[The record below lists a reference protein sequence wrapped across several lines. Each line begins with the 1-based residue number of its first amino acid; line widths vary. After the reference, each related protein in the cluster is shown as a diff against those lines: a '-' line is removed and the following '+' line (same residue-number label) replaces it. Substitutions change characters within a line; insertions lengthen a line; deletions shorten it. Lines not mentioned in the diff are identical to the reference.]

1 MLTSLLKNLPPHL
14 DTYVIAPVAGDR
26 AYWLSLDQTLSE
38 LVVKR
43 AQSAQKQ
50 AFPPLFAT
58 DYLAFSRRGNRV
70 VYETAYFKR
79 RVLLA
84 SLVLGYC
91 IKRDEELLTTIIDG
105 LWAICEETTWCLPAH
120 NSYIR
125 DTEQLPLADVSR
137 PVIDLF
143 SAETGALLSQT
154 YALIAGDLEQVS
166 PLITKRII
174 NEIGKRIFS
183 PYLSEHF
190 WWMGNGEEPMN
201 NWTVWCTQNV
211 LLCTFL
217 LPTDQ
222 DFRLKVATKAC
233 TSIDCFLK
241 DYGDDGCCSEGAQYY
256 RHAGLCLYLGL
267 EILNKVSNNTFQ
279 EIFKEPKIRNIA
291 SYIRHM
297 HAQGPYY
304 FNFSD
309 CSSLAGSCTIR
320 EYLFA
325 KAVGDERLA
334 QFALASSN
342 LREKGER
349 DLPEQIN
356 LTYRL
361 LELVH
366 ASEKPVTPSFPQE
379 SDHFYPSV
387 GVFISRDETYA
398 LAVKAGGNDDS
409 HNHNDTGSFTLFK
422 NNKPV
427 LIDVGVET
435 YTKQTFSKDRYG
447 IWTMRSIYHNLTN
460 FPPYEQLAGREYR
473 SEIIQRVQT
482 KGYAS
487 ISLQLAEAYDK
498 VAGIQ
503 SYQRTVTHR
512 KGKDIVIEERV
523 ESTHKPVLSL
533 MCLQKPE
540 VQETTIMLGEESILI
555 FETPVQSID
564 IEEIPITD
572 ARLRT
577 VWPEK
582 LYRILIRYETNLM
595 FRIQ

>member
-1 MLTSLLKNLPPHL
+1 MLTSFIQNIPPYL
-14 DTYVIAPVAGDR
+14 NTYDIAPQASDR
-26 AYWLSLDQTLSE
+26 DYWQSLDPKMAE
-38 LVVKR
+38 LAVKR

-50 AFPPLFAT
+50 TFPPLLAT

-79 RVLLA
+79 RTLLA

-91 IKRDEELLTTIIDG
+91 IKRDEGLLDAILDG

-125 DTEQLPLADVSR
+125 DTEQLPLADVNR

-154 YALIAGDLEQVS
+154 YALIADDLEQVS
-166 PLITKRII
+166 SLINKRII

-183 PYLSEHF
+183 PYVSEHF

-222 DFRLKVATKAC
+222 VFRLKVAKKAC
-233 TSIDCFLK
+233 ISIDCFLK

-256 RHAGLCLYLGL
+256 RHAGLCLYLCL
-267 EILNKVSNNTFQ
+267 EILNKVSNNAL
-279 EIFKEPKIRNIA
+279 EGIFKESKIRNIA
-291 SYIRHM
+291 SYIRHI

-325 KAVGDERLA
+325 KAVGDEMLA

-342 LREKGER
+342 LREEEER
-349 DLPEQIN
+349 DLPDQIN

-366 ASEKPVTPSFPQE
+366 ASKKPATPPIPQE
-379 SDHFYPSV
+379 SDHFYLSV

-398 LAVKAGGNDDS
+398 LAVKAGSNNDS
-409 HNHNDTGSFTLFK
+409 HNHNDTGSFSLFK

-435 YTKQTFSKDRYG
+435 YTKQTFSKDRYT

-460 FPPYEQLAGREYR
+460 FPPYEQLAGREYG
-473 SEIIQRVQT
+473 SEIIQSVQT

-498 VAGIQ
+498 VAGIR

-512 KGKDIVIEERV
+512 KGSGITLKEEV
-523 ESTHKPVLSL
+523 DSAIPPILTL

-540 VQETTIMLGEESILI
+540 MQGTTIMLGEEAILT

-564 IEEIPITD
+564 IEQIPITD
-572 ARLRT
+572 AKLLT
-577 VWPEK
+577 VWPNMV
-582 LYRILIRYETNLM
+582 YRLLIGYETSLVMTIN
-595 FRIQ
+595 